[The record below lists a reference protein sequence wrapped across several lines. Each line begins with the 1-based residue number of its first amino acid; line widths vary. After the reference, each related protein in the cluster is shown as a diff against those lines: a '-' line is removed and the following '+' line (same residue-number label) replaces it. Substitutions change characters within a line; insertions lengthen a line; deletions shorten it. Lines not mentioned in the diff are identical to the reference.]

1 MKSKHTLEMTQG
13 FLSSL
18 KFQIYI
24 YIYIYDELPGQPE
37 TWWIQ
42 PSCLQ
47 VKLLLLYPP
56 GQELRSFNIEVDLT
70 SITDTT

>member
-1 MKSKHTLEMTQG
+1 MTQG

-18 KFQIYI
+18 NSKN
-24 YIYIYDELPGQPE
+24 IYIYDELPGQPE

-56 GQELRSFNIEVDLT
+56 GQELTSFNIEVDLT

>member
-1 MKSKHTLEMTQG
+1 MTQG

-18 KFQIYI
+18 NSKN
-24 YIYIYDELPGQPE
+24 IYIYDELPGQPE